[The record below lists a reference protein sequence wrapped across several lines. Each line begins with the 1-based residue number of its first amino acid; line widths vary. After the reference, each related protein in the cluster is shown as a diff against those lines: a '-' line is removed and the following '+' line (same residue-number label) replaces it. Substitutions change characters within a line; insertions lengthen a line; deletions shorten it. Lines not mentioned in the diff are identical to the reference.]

1 MNAYPVPGCW
11 EEYIKVLR
19 RLNPGLIIVSYLLL
33 LIFRF
38 CFIILLFSIVEIW
51 RGLIIAFVDDY
62 PR

>member
-1 MNAYPVPGCW
+1 MLIRSPVAGRS
-11 EEYIKVLR
+11 ILSKVLR

-33 LIFRF
+33 LILRF
-38 CFIILLFSIVEIW
+38 CFIILLSIVDIW